1 MRRIFTLII
10 INLMLLL
17 PAHAQEVTPEATA
30 DADAWRQYASID
42 GEFGFEYPPQ
52 FGAAQRADGLIIV
65 ANEGIYMEIYP
76 PSLIGDAYDT
86 PEALLNAL
94 IQQVEDQI
102 TDDAPLLIQIGE
114 LDAAAIHYSAD
125 DMDGLYAT
133 VAVAPQR
140 IAIVDIHPEDA
151 ETEFTQS
158 DIDRMF
164 EVVAT
169 FKLGEINAEDPVA
182 EATAPVTL
190 SELDELTASGSGGI
204 VDLVLL
210 SEEENR
216 FDELTESFTTSDGL
230 TFDYPADYTVVET
243 VDGSTIISDGDALET
258 SIVLF
263 RANPTN
269 ASVLEAI
276 LSVPMGDAETMRTGI
291 PVLFNLTEDIPAAI
305 YQFDG
310 PTPGT
315 RIAVQVTPERFITA
329 QIASDTGSLSWENLA
344 LNILATVRE
353 AESSG

>member
-1 MRRIFTLII
+1 MRRIFALILVHVI
-10 INLMLLL
+10 LLL
-17 PAHAQEVTPEATA
+17 PVYAQEVTPEATA
-30 DADAWRQYASID
+30 EPDAWREYQSID

-86 PEALLNAL
+86 PESLLNAL
-94 IQQVEDQI
+94 LQQVEDQV
-102 TDDAPLLIQIGE
+102 TDDAPLLIQIGD
-114 LDAAAIHYSAD
+114 LAAAAVHYSAD

-151 ETEFTQS
+151 ETEFTQN

-169 FKLGEINAEDPVA
+169 FKLDESNETEATA

-210 SEEENR
+210 TADENR
-216 FDELTESFTTSDGL
+216 FGDLTESFTTGDGL
-230 TFDYPADYTVVET
+230 TFDYPAGYSVVET
-243 VDGSTIISDGDALET
+243 MDGSTIISDGDALET

-263 RANPTN
+263 RSDPNN

-276 LSVPMGDAETMRTGI
+276 LSVPMGDAESMRTGI
-291 PVLFNLTEDIPAAI
+291 PVLFNLTENMPAAI

-315 RIAVQVTPERFITA
+315 RIAVQVSPDRFITA

-344 LNILATVRE
+344 LNILATARE
-353 AESSG
+353 AESTE